1 MSARRRW
8 QRMALQALE
17 GEGRRAGAARRA
29 VIAELGSQRCCSSA
43 HDIAD
48 RIRAGGSRV
57 GVASVYRAL
66 EGLRE
71 EGLVQR
77 IDAGDGGALY
87 EPMVPG
93 GEHHHHAI
101 CESCGRLTPF
111 EDAELERAIHTLAD
125 RLGHRARAHDVLIR
139 GQCPSCVRRVHQG

>member
-1 MSARRRW
+1 MTGRQRW

-29 VIAELGSQRCCSSA
+29 VVAELASQKCCSSA
-43 HDIAD
+43 QRIAD

-57 GVASVYRAL
+57 GVASVYRVL

-87 EPMVPG
+87 EPMIPG

-111 EDAELERAIHTLAD
+111 EDAELERAIHKLAD

-139 GQCPSCVRRVHQG
+139 GRCPSCARSID